1 LWVLSFA
8 LGGTMG
14 SVLGNAIS
22 SLLSAGGGGSVG
34 SVIGNFVWGAI
45 LGLANWLV
53 LYRYMKNI
61 VLWPIL
67 TGVGLA
73 LGTVLASTVLP
84 TLFPGVQNLSS
95 NDPLTL
101 LSDAANGAAIGL
113 VIGLAQATLLVRR
126 VSDTWG
132 VVTFVLTGA
141 LGWLGL
147 IVLDF
152 LLLSVVSGGTST
164 NPVLSI
170 AILLLG
176 FALAGTISGYELP
189 SLLTKHQNQI
199 LEENKPD
206 ARAPAA
212 RSN

>member
-1 LWVLSFA
+1 
-8 LGGTMG
+8 MG

-22 SLLSAGGGGSVG
+22 SLLSSGGGGGFG

-61 VLWPIL
+61 IFWPIL

-73 LGTVLASTVLP
+73 LGTLLASIVLP
-84 TLFPGVQNLSS
+84 SFFPGIQSLSNS
-95 NDPLTL
+95 DPLVL
-101 LSDAANGAAIGL
+101 LTDTANGAAIGL
-113 VIGLAQATLLVRR
+113 LIGLAQATLLVRR
-126 VSDTWG
+126 VSDTMG
-132 VVTFVLTGA
+132 IVTFVLTGA

-147 IVLDF
+147 VVIDF

-164 NPVLSI
+164 NPVLSL
-170 AILLLG
+170 AILLVG
-176 FALAGTISGYELP
+176 FALAGTISGYEIP
-189 SLLTKHQNQI
+189 SLLANHQKQ
-199 LEENKPD
+199 LVEENKPD

-212 RSN
+212 GSD